1 MTSPSY
7 AAIDQYLEQLF
18 TPPDEALEHALRASE
33 AAGLPAI
40 QVSATQGKFLHLMA
54 RMAGARR
61 ILELGTL
68 GGYSAIWLA
77 RALPQGG
84 RLVSLEFDPKHAAV
98 ARANLAHAGLADC
111 TEVIVGAALDTLA
124 TLVQRGSAPFDF
136 IFIDADKPNYPTYL
150 DWCLR
155 LSRPGTVIVAD
166 NVVRSGAVLA
176 PAPSDA
182 NAHGAHAFNAQLAAD
197 ARLDATVLQL
207 VGGKGHDGM
216 AIAIVKG

>member
-1 MTSPSY
+1 MTNPSFG
-7 AAIDQYLEQLF
+7 AIDQYLEQLF
-18 TPPDEALEHALRASE
+18 TPNDAALDAALRATE

-77 RALPQGG
+77 RALPTGG
-84 RLVSLEFDPKHAAV
+84 RLLTLEFDAKHAAV
-98 ARANLAHAGLADC
+98 ARANLANAGLADRA
-111 TEVIVGAALDTLA
+111 EVIVGAALDTLA
-124 TLVQRGSAPFDF
+124 TLVQGGSAPFDF
-136 IFIDADKPNYPTYL
+136 IFIDADKPNYSNYL
-150 DWCLR
+150 EWCLK

-176 PAPSDA
+176 PAPSDM
-182 NAHGAHAFNAQLAAD
+182 NAHGAHAFNAQLAANP
-197 ARLDATVLQL
+197 RLDATVLQL